1 MDLTLTDEQELMRET
16 LREFL
21 QSKDGTDFARRLMD
35 GDGSV
40 VDELW
45 TDLAEMDYTTV
56 TVPVEHGGFGEGA
69 TYFSLVAEEAG
80 RVAMPA
86 PYPETLAFCVPLLVE
101 AGTDAQRDRLLPAV
115 ADGDRKL
122 SFALY
127 DTGDRE
133 LPADVELVAEP
144 DGDAYRLDGTKALVP
159 YGGLVDELVVAARTP
174 GSSGEDGIDLFLVDA
189 ADVETEHRE
198 SLDQTRPMY
207 DVTLDGLTLE
217 AERRLEP
224 SRDGWSAVRAAI
236 DRYTVARC
244 AMLVGAMERA
254 VDLSVDQGNTREQ
267 FGGPIGRFQA
277 VKHRIADM
285 WLAMRTSRSLV
296 YYAAWALASDEPDAP
311 RAVAEANAYCTEQ
324 AVQVFGD
331 DVQNQGATGFT
342 WDHDTHLYLK
352 QAKAWENYLES
363 PTAARERVCRLEGV

>member
-21 QSKDGTDFARRLMD
+21 ESKDGTDLARRLMD
-35 GDGSV
+35 GDESV
-40 VDELW
+40 VDEVW
-45 TDLAEMDYTTV
+45 MDLAEMDYTAV
-56 TVPVEHGGFGEGA
+56 TVPLEHGGFGEGA
-69 TYFSLVAEEAG
+69 MYFSLIAEEAG

-86 PYPETLAFCVPLLVE
+86 PFPETMAFCVPLLAE

-115 ADGDRKL
+115 AKGDRRL

-127 DTGDRE
+127 DTGERE

-144 DGDAYRLDGTKALVP
+144 VDDGYRLDGTKTLVP
-159 YGGLVDELVVAARTP
+159 YGGHVDEFVVAARTP
-174 GSSGEDGIDLFLVDA
+174 ESSSDEGIELFLVDA

-207 DVTLDGLTLE
+207 DVTLDGLTLD
-217 AERRLEP
+217 AERRLDP
-224 SRDGWSAVRAAI
+224 SGEGWSAVQAAV
-236 DRYTVARC
+236 DRYTIARC
-244 AMLVGAMERA
+244 AMLVGGAERA
-254 VDLSVDQGNTREQ
+254 VELSVEQGNTREQ

-296 YYAAWALASDEPDAP
+296 YYAAWALSNDESDAP

-324 AVQVFGD
+324 AIELFGAD
-331 DVQNQGATGFT
+331 IQNQGATGFT
-342 WDHDTHLYLK
+342 WDHDTHIYLK

-363 PTAARERVCRLEGV
+363 PRAVRERICQLKDV